1 MKNIILCLL
10 FIFMN
15 CSNQQNNWTTLFD
28 GKDIS
33 HWRGFKQSD
42 FPFDGWSV
50 ENSTLK
56 TIVGGNK
63 VDIIT
68 KKKYKDFELVLEW
81 KVSPIGNSGVFYFA
95 TEEGDYIWQTA
106 PEMQVL
112 DNTAHHDGKRN
123 VTSAGALYDLIAP
136 IQDVSKKVGEFN
148 EARIVVKNNQVEHW
162 LNGIKILNYEHDSD
176 DVKGLIANSKFASM
190 PLFAKENIGHI
201 GLQHHGEEVWYR
213 NIKIRKL

>member
-68 KKKYKDFELVLEW
+68 KKKYKDSLR
-81 KVSPIGNSGVFYFA
+81 KS
-95 TEEGDYIWQTA
+95 
-106 PEMQVL
+106 
-112 DNTAHHDGKRN
+112 H
-123 VTSAGALYDLIAP
+123 LIFL
-136 IQDVSKKVGEFN
+136 K
-148 EARIVVKNNQVEHW
+148 
-162 LNGIKILNYEHDSD
+162 IKLPSN
-176 DVKGLIANSKFASM
+176 
-190 PLFAKENIGHI
+190 
-201 GLQHHGEEVWYR
+201 
-213 NIKIRKL
+213 